1 MARMSDAKLWPRIGV
16 SACVWRD
23 GKVLLVER
31 GKEPW
36 KGKWSLPGGSLEFGE
51 TVREAARREL
61 KEETGI
67 EADLVSLVDVDDA
80 IMRDEAGGPVAHYA
94 IVCFTGHWRKG
105 EAEAHDDVSRVQWAD
120 LEALDR
126 LDMTPGT
133 AAYIRRAGQLLTASL
148 KTSRRR

>member
-1 MARMSDAKLWPRIGV
+1 MSDEKPLPRIGV

-61 KEETGI
+61 AEETGI
-67 EADLVSLVDVDDA
+67 EADLATLVDVDDA
-80 IMRDEAGGPVAHYA
+80 IMRDAKGRPVAHYS

-105 EAEAHDDVSRVQWAD
+105 EAEARDDVSRVQWA
-120 LEALDR
+120 ELDVLDG

-133 AAYIRRAGQLLTASL
+133 QAYIRQARQLLT
-148 KTSRRR
+148 T